1 MSLCDW
7 TRPWWAVGTGVA
19 RPCGSL
25 GDSLL
30 PEETLVPFWAVS
42 SPGRAGR
49 RGGKAAAR
57 TEARPLGVTGTTH
70 SLKPTP
76 HTRGTT
82 CHRHAAWLL
91 PQGLTGELS
100 PTSPLLDVGHQDAL
114 TAQVCPPLGLAAQGS
129 CQEGGPDPRHQCLR
143 PQPRTWLWSS
153 QCPPAQVGDHWG
165 PAPASSRSPALHS
178 TTARRSRSFV
188 SQLL

>member
-57 TEARPLGVTGTTH
+57 TAARPLGVTGTTH

-82 CHRHAAWLL
+82 CHRHAARLL

-129 CQEGGPDPRHQCLR
+129 RQGSMPEASAQDLALE
-143 PQPRTWLWSS
+143 QPVPI
-153 QCPPAQVGDHWG
+153 CPG
-165 PAPASSRSPALHS
+165 R
-178 TTARRSRSFV
+178 
-188 SQLL
+188 